1 MVEAGAADPDDL
13 IGVLVD
19 GRFRLEQLVSPS
31 SSSTTFVSTDEVDG
45 GSAVVR
51 LFTVEASAT
60 FGDEVLDQATRLA
73 AIAHPTVT
81 TVIAHGRWV
90 TDAGSRVYVATAR
103 PGGGTLQDMID
114 RGRLLTPSQAVVV
127 GVEACRALDR
137 AHRRGLVHHDL
148 RPSAIM
154 FSDQQNV
161 SVTDIGVASVVADR
175 AWADRSTI
183 SLERARYSSPEQATG
198 QPFDEKSDV
207 YSLAL
212 VLVEAMTG
220 VVPFLADSAVTTLN
234 ARVDRLFPVSADLGP
249 LAAVLE
255 KAGRADA
262 SERSSA
268 AEMGRALVQ
277 AASTMARP
285 APLPVVLADSTGEV
299 AVPKPQLDATID
311 VSRPAEYASMD
322 GGSTPD
328 VWSRATNVEGGL
340 VIRREDEPVEE
351 APSVEEDRPVV
362 GRWIVSALAVLALL
376 VGGLFA
382 YRALSDDSE
391 PVPDLAGLDE
401 GSATNAVTEFGWQV
415 ETTEEFSEE
424 REAGQVV
431 RTEPAAGENL
441 DSGKVLT
448 LVISSGP
455 PPVPL
460 PDLSGLESTDAVTF
474 LANAGL
480 VSNLVDSFSEDVA
493 SGFVVR
499 WEVPEQPNLTS
510 GDEVV
515 KGTTVDVYISQGPEP
530 RTVPDLRGQSFESAQ
545 GTLEGMRLTI
555 ARDEDQFFLDVAAG
569 SIGSQVPAAGEKA
582 ERDSEVRVVVSKG
595 PDVVAVPSI
604 RGKNLDQIKQAL
616 TGAGLTVANV
626 TGTPRGTPIA
636 LLVDGKPVTAGQL
649 VPRGTPVVIAYYR

>member
-1 MVEAGAADPDDL
+1 MVEAGAVDPDDL
-13 IGVLVD
+13 IGTLVA
-19 GRFRLEQLVSPS
+19 GRFRLERLISLS
-31 SSSTTFVSTDEVDG
+31 SSSSTFVSTDESEG
-45 GSAVVR
+45 GSAVIR
-51 LFTVEASAT
+51 LFTLEASGTLGAEILEQAARVEAI
-60 FGDEVLDQATRLA
+60 E
-73 AIAHPTVT
+73 HPTIT
-81 TVIAHGRWV
+81 SVIAHGRWNSS
-90 TDAGSRVYVATAR
+90 AGEQVFVATAR

-127 GVEACRALDR
+127 GVEVCRALDR

-154 FSDQQNV
+154 FSDQQVV

-175 AWADRSTI
+175 AWADLSTI

-198 QPFDEKSDV
+198 QAFDEKSDV

-220 VVPFLADSAVTTLN
+220 VVPFLADSAVATLS

-249 LAAVLE
+249 LASVLE
-255 KAGRADA
+255 RAGRSDPAD
-262 SERSSA
+262 RSSA

-277 AASTMARP
+277 AASTMSRP
-285 APLPVVLADSTGEV
+285 TPLPIVLADATGEV
-299 AVPKPQLDATID
+299 VVTTQQLDATVD
-311 VSRPAEYASMD
+311 VSRPADYSSMER
-322 GGSTPD
+322 T
-328 VWSRATNVEGGL
+328 WSAPPTIEGGL
-340 VIRREDEPVEE
+340 VIRSEDEPETQEPVT
-351 APSVEEDRPVV
+351 EEDRPLV
-362 GRWIVSALAVLALL
+362 GRWIVVAVAVLALI

-401 GSATNAVTEFGWQV
+401 GSATNAVTEFGWRV
-415 ETTEEFSEE
+415 ETIEEFSEE

-431 RTEPAAGENL
+431 RTEPVAGKKLE
-441 DSGKVLT
+441 SGDVLT

-460 PDLSGLESTDAVTF
+460 PDLSGIESTDAVTF

-480 VSNLVDSFSEDVA
+480 EANLLDDYSEDIAV
-493 SGFVVR
+493 GFVVR
-499 WEVPEQPNLTS
+499 WEVPEQPNLTT

-530 RTVPDLRGQSFESAQ
+530 RVLPDLRGQAFESAQ
-545 GTLEGMRLTI
+545 STLEGMRLTI
-555 ARDEDQFFLDVAAG
+555 ARDEDQFFIDVPAG
-569 SIGSQVPAAGEKA
+569 AIGSQTPAAGEKV

-604 RGKNLDQIKQAL
+604 RRMNVDQIKRAL
-616 TGAGLTVANV
+616 TDAGLVVARVSGN
-626 TGTPRGTPIA
+626 PRGTPIA
-636 LLVDGKPVTAGQL
+636 LLVNGQAVTAGQL
-649 VPRGTPVVIAYYR
+649 VPRGSAVEIAYYG

>member
-1 MVEAGAADPDDL
+1 MVEAGAVDPDDL
-13 IGVLVD
+13 IGTLVA
-19 GRFRLEQLVSPS
+19 GRFRLERLISLS
-31 SSSTTFVSTDEVDG
+31 SSSSTFVSTDESEG
-45 GSAVVR
+45 GSAVIR
-51 LFTVEASAT
+51 LFTLEASGTLGAEILEQAARVEAI
-60 FGDEVLDQATRLA
+60 E
-73 AIAHPTVT
+73 HPTIT
-81 TVIAHGRWV
+81 SVIAHGRWNSS
-90 TDAGSRVYVATAR
+90 AGEQVFVATAR

-127 GVEACRALDR
+127 GVEVCRALDR

-154 FSDQQNV
+154 FSDQQVV

-175 AWADRSTI
+175 AWADLSTI

-198 QPFDEKSDV
+198 QAFDEKSDV

-220 VVPFLADSAVTTLN
+220 VVPFLADSAVATLS

-249 LAAVLE
+249 LASVLE
-255 KAGRADA
+255 RAGRADPA
-262 SERSSA
+262 DRSSA

-277 AASTMARP
+277 AASTMSRP
-285 APLPVVLADSTGEV
+285 TPLPIVLADATGEV
-299 AVPKPQLDATID
+299 VVTSQQLDATVD
-311 VSRPAEYASMD
+311 VSRPADYSSMER
-322 GGSTPD
+322 T
-328 VWSRATNVEGGL
+328 WSAPPTIEGGL
-340 VIRREDEPVEE
+340 VIRSEDEPETQEPVT
-351 APSVEEDRPVV
+351 EEDRPLV
-362 GRWIVSALAVLALL
+362 GRWIVVAVAVLALI

-401 GSATNAVTEFGWQV
+401 GSATNAVTEFGWRV
-415 ETTEEFSEE
+415 ETIEEFSEE

-431 RTEPAAGENL
+431 RTEPVAGKKLE
-441 DSGKVLT
+441 SGDVLT

-460 PDLSGLESTDAVTF
+460 PDLSGIESTDAVTF

-480 VSNLVDSFSEDVA
+480 EANLLDDYSEDIAV
-493 SGFVVR
+493 GFVVR
-499 WEVPEQPNLTS
+499 WEVPEQPNLTT

-530 RTVPDLRGQSFESAQ
+530 RVLPDLRGQAFESAQ
-545 GTLEGMRLTI
+545 STLEGMRLTI
-555 ARDEDQFFLDVAAG
+555 ARDEDQFFIDVPAG
-569 SIGSQVPAAGEKA
+569 AIGSQTPAAGEKV

-604 RGKNLDQIKQAL
+604 RRMNVDQIKRAL
-616 TGAGLTVANV
+616 TDAGLVVARVSGN
-626 TGTPRGTPIA
+626 PRGTPIA
-636 LLVDGKPVTAGQL
+636 LLVNGQAVTAGQL
-649 VPRGTPVVIAYYR
+649 VPRGSAVEIAYYG

>member
-1 MVEAGAADPDDL
+1 MVEAGAVDPDDL
-13 IGVLVD
+13 IGTLVA
-19 GRFRLEQLVSPS
+19 GRFRLERLISLS
-31 SSSTTFVSTDEVDG
+31 SSSTFVSTDESEG
-45 GSAVVR
+45 GSAVIR
-51 LFTVEASAT
+51 LFTLEASGTLGAEILEQAARVEAI
-60 FGDEVLDQATRLA
+60 E
-73 AIAHPTVT
+73 HPTIT
-81 TVIAHGRWV
+81 SVIAHGRWNSS
-90 TDAGSRVYVATAR
+90 AGEQVFVATAR

-127 GVEACRALDR
+127 GVEVCRALDR

-154 FSDQQNV
+154 FSDQQVV

-175 AWADRSTI
+175 AWADLSTI

-198 QPFDEKSDV
+198 QAFDEKSDV

-220 VVPFLADSAVTTLN
+220 VVPFLADSAVATLS

-255 KAGRADA
+255 RAGRADPA
-262 SERSSA
+262 DRSSA

-277 AASTMARP
+277 AASTMSRP
-285 APLPVVLADSTGEV
+285 TPLPIVLADATGEV
-299 AVPKPQLDATID
+299 VVTTQQLDATVD
-311 VSRPAEYASMD
+311 VSRPADYSSMER
-322 GGSTPD
+322 T
-328 VWSRATNVEGGL
+328 WSAPPTIEGGL
-340 VIRREDEPVEE
+340 VIRSEDEPETREPVT
-351 APSVEEDRPVV
+351 EEDRPLV
-362 GRWIVSALAVLALL
+362 GRWIVVAVAVLALI

-401 GSATNAVTEFGWQV
+401 GSATNAVTEFGWRV
-415 ETTEEFSEE
+415 ETIEEFSEE

-431 RTEPAAGENL
+431 RTEPVAGKKLE
-441 DSGKVLT
+441 SGDVLT

-460 PDLSGLESTDAVTF
+460 PDLSGIESTDAVTF

-480 VSNLVDSFSEDVA
+480 EANLLDDYSEDIAV
-493 SGFVVR
+493 GFVVR
-499 WEVPEQPNLTS
+499 WEVPEQPNLTT

-530 RTVPDLRGQSFESAQ
+530 RVLPDLRGQAFESAQ
-545 GTLEGMRLTI
+545 STLEGMRLTI
-555 ARDEDQFFLDVAAG
+555 ARDEDQFFIDVPAG
-569 SIGSQVPAAGEKA
+569 AIGSQTPAAGEKV

-604 RGKNLDQIKQAL
+604 RRMNVDQIKRAL
-616 TGAGLTVANV
+616 TDAGLVVARVSGN
-626 TGTPRGTPIA
+626 PRGTPIA
-636 LLVDGKPVTAGQL
+636 LLVNGQAVTAGQL
-649 VPRGTPVVIAYYR
+649 VPRGSAVEIAYYG

>member
-1 MVEAGAADPDDL
+1 MVEAGAVDPDDL
-13 IGVLVD
+13 IGTLVAE
-19 GRFRLEQLVSPS
+19 RFRLERLVSIS
-31 SSSTTFVSTDEVDG
+31 SSSSTFVSTDESVG

-51 LFTVEASAT
+51 LFTPEASGTLGA
-60 FGDEVLDQATRLA
+60 EILEQAARAEALE
-73 AIAHPTVT
+73 HPTIT
-81 TVIAHGRWV
+81 SVIAHGRWNSP
-90 TDAGSRVYVATAR
+90 AGEQVYVATAR

-127 GVEACRALDR
+127 GVEVCRALDR

-154 FSDQQNV
+154 FSDQQVV

-175 AWADRSTI
+175 AWADLSAV

-198 QPFDEKSDV
+198 QAFDEKSDV

-220 VVPFLADSAVTTLN
+220 VVPFLADSAVATLG

-255 KAGRADA
+255 RAGRSDPAD
-262 SERSSA
+262 RSSA

-277 AASTMARP
+277 AASTMSRP
-285 APLPVVLADSTGEV
+285 SPLPIVLADATGEV
-299 AVPKPQLDATID
+299 VVTAPQLDATVD
-311 VSRPAEYASMD
+311 VSRPADYSPMER
-322 GGSTPD
+322 T
-328 VWSRATNVEGGL
+328 WSAPPTLEGGL
-340 VIRREDEPVEE
+340 VIRREDEPVTDEP
-351 APSVEEDRPVV
+351 AVEEDRPLV
-362 GRWIVSALAVLALL
+362 GRWIVVAVAVLALI

-382 YRALSDDSE
+382 YRALSDDSQ

-401 GSATNAVTEFGWQV
+401 GSATNAVTEFGWRV
-415 ETTEEFSEE
+415 ETIEEFSEE

-431 RTEPAAGENL
+431 RTEPAVGKKL
-441 DSGKVLT
+441 DSGDVLT

-460 PDLSGLESTDAVTF
+460 PDLSGIESTDAVTF

-480 VSNLVDSFSEDVA
+480 EANLLDDYSEDIA
-493 SGFVVR
+493 PGFVVR
-499 WEVPEQPNLTS
+499 WEVPEQPNLTT

-530 RTVPDLRGQSFESAQ
+530 RVLPDLRGQAYESAQ
-545 GTLEGMRLTI
+545 STLEGMQLTI
-555 ARDEDQFFLDVAAG
+555 ARDDDQFFIDVPAG
-569 SIGSQVPAAGEKA
+569 AIGSQTPAAGEKVA
-582 ERDSEVRVVVSKG
+582 RDSEVRVVVSKG

-604 RGKNLDQIKQAL
+604 RRMNVDQIKRAL
-616 TGAGLTVANV
+616 TDAGLVVAKV
-626 TGTPRGTPIA
+626 SGRPRGTPIA
-636 LLVDGKPVTAGQL
+636 LLVDGRAVTAGQL
-649 VPRGTPVVIAYYR
+649 VPRGSAVEIAYYG

>member
-1 MVEAGAADPDDL
+1 MVEAGAVDPDDL
-13 IGVLVD
+13 IGTLVA
-19 GRFRLEQLVSPS
+19 GRFRLERLISLS
-31 SSSTTFVSTDEVDG
+31 SSSSTFVSTDESEG
-45 GSAVVR
+45 GSAVIR
-51 LFTVEASAT
+51 LFTLEASGTLGAEILEQAARVEAI
-60 FGDEVLDQATRLA
+60 E
-73 AIAHPTVT
+73 HPTIT
-81 TVIAHGRWV
+81 SVIAHGRWNSS
-90 TDAGSRVYVATAR
+90 AGEQVFVATAR

-127 GVEACRALDR
+127 GVEVCRALDR

-154 FSDQQNV
+154 FSDQQVV

-175 AWADRSTI
+175 AWADLSTI

-198 QPFDEKSDV
+198 QAFDEKSDV

-220 VVPFLADSAVTTLN
+220 VVPFLADSAVATLS

-255 KAGRADA
+255 RAGRADPA
-262 SERSSA
+262 DRSSA

-277 AASTMARP
+277 AASTMSRP
-285 APLPVVLADSTGEV
+285 TPLPIVLADATGEV
-299 AVPKPQLDATID
+299 VVTTQQLDATVD
-311 VSRPAEYASMD
+311 VSRPADYSSMER
-322 GGSTPD
+322 T
-328 VWSRATNVEGGL
+328 WSAPPTIEGGL
-340 VIRREDEPVEE
+340 VIRSEDEPETREPVT
-351 APSVEEDRPVV
+351 EEDRPLV
-362 GRWIVSALAVLALL
+362 GRWIVVAVAVLALI

-401 GSATNAVTEFGWQV
+401 GSATNAVTEFGWRV
-415 ETTEEFSEE
+415 ETIEEFSEE

-431 RTEPAAGENL
+431 RTEPVAGKKLE
-441 DSGKVLT
+441 SGDVLT

-460 PDLSGLESTDAVTF
+460 PDLSGIESTDAVTF

-480 VSNLVDSFSEDVA
+480 EANLLDDYSEDIAV
-493 SGFVVR
+493 GFVVR
-499 WEVPEQPNLTS
+499 WEVPEQPNLTT

-530 RTVPDLRGQSFESAQ
+530 RVLPDLRGQAFESAQ
-545 GTLEGMRLTI
+545 STLEGMRLTI
-555 ARDEDQFFLDVAAG
+555 ARDEDQFFIDVPAG
-569 SIGSQVPAAGEKA
+569 AIGSQTPAAGEKV

-604 RGKNLDQIKQAL
+604 RRMNVDQIKRAL
-616 TGAGLTVANV
+616 TDAGLVVARVSGN
-626 TGTPRGTPIA
+626 PRGTPIA
-636 LLVDGKPVTAGQL
+636 LLVNGQAVTAGQL
-649 VPRGTPVVIAYYR
+649 VPRGSAVEIAYYG

>member
-1 MVEAGAADPDDL
+1 MVEAGVADPDDL
-13 IGVLVD
+13 IGALVD
-19 GRFRLEQLVSPS
+19 GRFRLERLVSLS
-31 SSSTTFVSTDEVDG
+31 SSSSTFVSTDETVG

-51 LFTVEASAT
+51 VFTADASSSL
-60 FGDEVLDQATRLA
+60 GSEVLEQAERVA
-73 AIAHPTVT
+73 ALEHPTIT
-81 TVIAHGRWV
+81 SVIAYGRWSA
-90 TDAGSRVYVATAR
+90 DGSDRVYVATAR

-127 GVEACRALDR
+127 GVDVCRALDR

-148 RPSAIM
+148 RPSAVM

-161 SVTDIGVASVVADR
+161 SLTDIGIASVVADR
-175 AWADRSTI
+175 AWSDPSTI

-220 VVPFLADSAVTTLN
+220 VVPFLADSAVATLS

-255 KAGRADA
+255 KAGRADPL
-262 SERSSA
+262 ERSSA

-277 AASTMARP
+277 AASSMARP
-285 APLPVVLADSTGEV
+285 TPLPIVLADATGEV
-299 AVPKPQLDATID
+299 PVSTPPLDATVD
-311 VSRPAEYASMD
+311 VSRPADYSSMENSW
-322 GGSTPD
+322 STP
-328 VWSRATNVEGGL
+328 SAIEGGL
-340 VIRREDEPVEE
+340 VIRSEDEPVAESPSSEE
-351 APSVEEDRPVV
+351 GRPLV
-362 GRWIVSALAVLALL
+362 GRWIIAAIAVLALL

-382 YRALSDDSE
+382 YRAFTDDSE

-424 REAGQVV
+424 QEAGQVV
-431 RTEPAAGENL
+431 RTEPAAGKKL
-441 DSGKVLT
+441 DSGDVLT

-460 PDLSGLESTDAVTF
+460 PDLSGIESTDAVTF
-474 LANAGL
+474 LANVGL
-480 VSNLVDSFSEDVA
+480 VSNLVDAYSEDVA
-493 SGFVVR
+493 VGFVVR
-499 WEVPEQPNLTS
+499 WEVPEQPNLTT

-530 RTVPDLRGQSFESAQ
+530 RTVPDLVGQSFDSAKSI
-545 GTLEGMRLTI
+545 LEAMRLTI
-555 ARDEDQFFLDVAAG
+555 ARDEDQFFLDVPAG
-569 SIGSQVPAAGEKA
+569 AVGSQMPAKDEKV

-604 RGKNLDQIKQAL
+604 RRLSVDQIKTAL
-616 TGAGLTVANV
+616 TNAGLTVASV
-626 TGTPRGTPIA
+626 TGKPRGTPVA
-636 LLVDGKPVTAGQL
+636 LLVNGQPVTAGQL
-649 VPRGTPVVIAYYR
+649 VPRGSPVVIAYYG

>member
-1 MVEAGAADPDDL
+1 MVEAGAVDPDDL
-13 IGVLVD
+13 IGTLVAE
-19 GRFRLEQLVSPS
+19 RFRLERLVSIS
-31 SSSTTFVSTDEVDG
+31 SSSSTFVSTDESVG

-51 LFTVEASAT
+51 LFTPEASGTLGAEILEQAARVEAL
-60 FGDEVLDQATRLA
+60 E
-73 AIAHPTVT
+73 HPTIT
-81 TVIAHGRWV
+81 SVIAHGRWNSP
-90 TDAGSRVYVATAR
+90 AGEQVYVATAR

-127 GVEACRALDR
+127 GVEVCRALDR

-154 FSDQQNV
+154 FSDQQVV

-175 AWADRSTI
+175 AWADLSAV

-198 QPFDEKSDV
+198 QAFDEKSDV

-220 VVPFLADSAVTTLN
+220 VVPFLADSAVATLG

-255 KAGRADA
+255 RAGRSDPAD
-262 SERSSA
+262 RSSA

-277 AASTMARP
+277 AASTMSRP
-285 APLPVVLADSTGEV
+285 SPLPIVLADATGEV
-299 AVPKPQLDATID
+299 VVTAPQLDATVD
-311 VSRPAEYASMD
+311 VSRPADYSPMER
-322 GGSTPD
+322 T
-328 VWSRATNVEGGL
+328 WSAPPTLEGGL
-340 VIRREDEPVEE
+340 VIRREDEPVTDEP
-351 APSVEEDRPVV
+351 AVEEDRPLV
-362 GRWIVSALAVLALL
+362 GRWIVVAVAVLALI

-382 YRALSDDSE
+382 YRALSDDSQ

-401 GSATNAVTEFGWQV
+401 GSATNAVTEFGWRV
-415 ETTEEFSEE
+415 ETIEEFSEE

-431 RTEPAAGENL
+431 RTEPAVGKKL
-441 DSGKVLT
+441 DSGDVLT

-460 PDLSGLESTDAVTF
+460 PDLSGIESTDAVTF

-480 VSNLVDSFSEDVA
+480 EANLLDDYSEDIA
-493 SGFVVR
+493 PGFVVR
-499 WEVPEQPNLTS
+499 WEVPEQPNLTT

-530 RTVPDLRGQSFESAQ
+530 RVLPDLRGQAYESAQ
-545 GTLEGMRLTI
+545 STLEGMQLTI
-555 ARDEDQFFLDVAAG
+555 ARDEDQFFIDVPAG
-569 SIGSQVPAAGEKA
+569 AIGSQTPAAGEKVA
-582 ERDSEVRVVVSKG
+582 RDSEVRVVVSKG

-604 RGKNLDQIKQAL
+604 RRMNVDQIKRAL
-616 TGAGLTVANV
+616 TDAGLVVAKV
-626 TGTPRGTPIA
+626 SGRPRGTPIA
-636 LLVDGKPVTAGQL
+636 LLVDGRAVTAGQL
-649 VPRGTPVVIAYYR
+649 VPRGSAVEIAYYG

>member
-1 MVEAGAADPDDL
+1 MVEAGAVDPDDL
-13 IGVLVD
+13 IGTLVA
-19 GRFRLEQLVSPS
+19 GRFRLERLVSLSS
-31 SSSTTFVSTDEVDG
+31 SSSTFLSTDESVG
-45 GSAVVR
+45 GSAVIR
-51 LFTVEASAT
+51 LFTPEASGTLGAEILEQAARVEAI
-60 FGDEVLDQATRLA
+60 E
-73 AIAHPTVT
+73 HPTIT
-81 TVIAHGRWV
+81 SVIAHGRWNSS
-90 TDAGSRVYVATAR
+90 AGEQVFVATAR

-127 GVEACRALDR
+127 GVEVCRALDR

-154 FSDQQNV
+154 FSDQQVV

-175 AWADRSTI
+175 AWADLSTI

-198 QPFDEKSDV
+198 QAFDEKSDV

-220 VVPFLADSAVTTLN
+220 VVPFLADSAVATLS

-255 KAGRADA
+255 RAGRADPA
-262 SERSSA
+262 DRSSA

-277 AASTMARP
+277 AASTMSRP
-285 APLPVVLADSTGEV
+285 TPLPIVLADATGEV
-299 AVPKPQLDATID
+299 VVTAQQLDATVD
-311 VSRPAEYASMD
+311 VSRPADYSSMER
-322 GGSTPD
+322 T
-328 VWSRATNVEGGL
+328 WSAPPTIEGGL
-340 VIRREDEPVEE
+340 VIRTEDEPETQE
-351 APSVEEDRPVV
+351 SVTEEDRPLV
-362 GRWIVSALAVLALL
+362 GRWIVVAVAVLALI

-401 GSATNAVTEFGWQV
+401 GSATNAVTEFGWRV
-415 ETTEEFSEE
+415 ETIEEFSEA

-431 RTEPAAGENL
+431 RTEPVAGKKLE
-441 DSGKVLT
+441 SGDVLT

-460 PDLSGLESTDAVTF
+460 PDLSGIESTDAVTF

-480 VSNLVDSFSEDVA
+480 EANLLDDYSEDIA
-493 SGFVVR
+493 IGFVVR
-499 WEVPEQPNLTS
+499 WEVPEQPNLTT

-530 RTVPDLRGQSFESAQ
+530 RVLPDLRGQAFESAQ
-545 GTLEGMRLTI
+545 STLEGMRLTI
-555 ARDEDQFFLDVAAG
+555 ARDEDQFFIDVPAG
-569 SIGSQVPAAGEKA
+569 AIGSQTPAAGEKV

-604 RGKNLDQIKQAL
+604 RRMNVDQIKRAL
-616 TGAGLTVANV
+616 TDAGLVVARVSGN
-626 TGTPRGTPIA
+626 PRGTPIA
-636 LLVDGKPVTAGQL
+636 LLVNGQAVTAGQL
-649 VPRGTPVVIAYYR
+649 VPRGSAVEIAYYG

>member
-1 MVEAGAADPDDL
+1 MVEAGAVDPDDL
-13 IGVLVD
+13 IGTLVAE
-19 GRFRLEQLVSPS
+19 RFRLERLVSIS
-31 SSSTTFVSTDEVDG
+31 SSSSTFVSTDESVG

-51 LFTVEASAT
+51 LFTPEASGTLGAEILEQAARVEAL
-60 FGDEVLDQATRLA
+60 E
-73 AIAHPTVT
+73 HPTIT
-81 TVIAHGRWV
+81 SVIAHGRWNSP
-90 TDAGSRVYVATAR
+90 AGEQVYVATAR

-127 GVEACRALDR
+127 GVEVCRALDR

-154 FSDQQNV
+154 FSDQQVV

-175 AWADRSTI
+175 AWADLSAV

-198 QPFDEKSDV
+198 QAFDEKSDV

-220 VVPFLADSAVTTLN
+220 VVPFLADSAVATLG

-255 KAGRADA
+255 RAGRSDPAD
-262 SERSSA
+262 RSSA

-277 AASTMARP
+277 AASTMSRP
-285 APLPVVLADSTGEV
+285 SPLPIVLADATGEV
-299 AVPKPQLDATID
+299 VVTAPQLDATVD
-311 VSRPAEYASMD
+311 VSRPADYSPMER
-322 GGSTPD
+322 T
-328 VWSRATNVEGGL
+328 WSAPPTLEGGL
-340 VIRREDEPVEE
+340 VIRREDEPVTDEP
-351 APSVEEDRPVV
+351 AVEEDRPLV
-362 GRWIVSALAVLALL
+362 GRWIVVAVAVLALI

-382 YRALSDDSE
+382 YRALSDDSQ

-401 GSATNAVTEFGWQV
+401 GSATNAVTEFGWRV
-415 ETTEEFSEE
+415 ETIEEFSEE

-431 RTEPAAGENL
+431 RTEPAVGKKL
-441 DSGKVLT
+441 DSGDVLT

-460 PDLSGLESTDAVTF
+460 PDLSGIESTDAVTF

-480 VSNLVDSFSEDVA
+480 EANLLDDYSEDIA
-493 SGFVVR
+493 PGFVVR
-499 WEVPEQPNLTS
+499 WEVPEQPNLTT

-530 RTVPDLRGQSFESAQ
+530 RVLPDLRGQAYESAQ
-545 GTLEGMRLTI
+545 STLEGMQLTI
-555 ARDEDQFFLDVAAG
+555 ARDDDQFFIDVPAG
-569 SIGSQVPAAGEKA
+569 AIGSQTPAAGEKVA
-582 ERDSEVRVVVSKG
+582 RDSEVRVVVSKG

-604 RGKNLDQIKQAL
+604 RRMNVDQIKRAL
-616 TGAGLTVANV
+616 TDAGLVVAKV
-626 TGTPRGTPIA
+626 SGRPRGTPIA
-636 LLVDGKPVTAGQL
+636 LLVDGRAVTAGQL
-649 VPRGTPVVIAYYR
+649 VPRGSAVEIAYYG

>member
-1 MVEAGAADPDDL
+1 MVEAGAVDPDDL
-13 IGVLVD
+13 IGTLVA
-19 GRFRLEQLVSPS
+19 GRFRLERLISLS
-31 SSSTTFVSTDEVDG
+31 SSSSTFVSTDESEG
-45 GSAVVR
+45 GSAVIR
-51 LFTVEASAT
+51 LFTLEASGTLGAEILEQAARVEAI
-60 FGDEVLDQATRLA
+60 E
-73 AIAHPTVT
+73 HPTIT
-81 TVIAHGRWV
+81 SVIAHGRWNSS
-90 TDAGSRVYVATAR
+90 AGEQVFVATAR

-127 GVEACRALDR
+127 GVEVCRALDR

-154 FSDQQNV
+154 FSDQQVV

-175 AWADRSTI
+175 AWADLSTI

-198 QPFDEKSDV
+198 QAFDEKSDV

-220 VVPFLADSAVTTLN
+220 VVPFLADSAVATLS

-255 KAGRADA
+255 RAGRADPA
-262 SERSSA
+262 DRSSA

-277 AASTMARP
+277 AASTMSRP
-285 APLPVVLADSTGEV
+285 TPLPIVLADATGEV
-299 AVPKPQLDATID
+299 VVTTQQLDATVD
-311 VSRPAEYASMD
+311 VSRPADYSSMER
-322 GGSTPD
+322 T
-328 VWSRATNVEGGL
+328 WSAPPTIEGGL
-340 VIRREDEPVEE
+340 VIRSEDEPETQEPVT
-351 APSVEEDRPVV
+351 EEDRPLV
-362 GRWIVSALAVLALL
+362 GRWIVVAVAVLALI

-401 GSATNAVTEFGWQV
+401 GSATNAVTEFGWRV
-415 ETTEEFSEE
+415 ETIEEFSEE

-431 RTEPAAGENL
+431 RTEPVAGKKLE
-441 DSGKVLT
+441 SGDVLT

-460 PDLSGLESTDAVTF
+460 PDLSGIESTDAVTF

-480 VSNLVDSFSEDVA
+480 EANLLDDYSEDIAV
-493 SGFVVR
+493 GFVVR
-499 WEVPEQPNLTS
+499 WEVPEQPNLTT

-530 RTVPDLRGQSFESAQ
+530 RVLPDLRGQAFESAQ
-545 GTLEGMRLTI
+545 STLEGMRLTI
-555 ARDEDQFFLDVAAG
+555 ARDEDQFFIDVPAG
-569 SIGSQVPAAGEKA
+569 AIGSQTPAAGEKV

-604 RGKNLDQIKQAL
+604 RRMNVDQIKRAL
-616 TGAGLTVANV
+616 TDAGLVVARVSGN
-626 TGTPRGTPIA
+626 PRGTPIA
-636 LLVDGKPVTAGQL
+636 LLVNGQAVTAGQL
-649 VPRGTPVVIAYYR
+649 VPRGSAVEIAYYG

>member
-1 MVEAGAADPDDL
+1 MVEAGAVDPDDL
-13 IGVLVD
+13 IGTLVAE
-19 GRFRLEQLVSPS
+19 RFRLERLVSLS
-31 SSSTTFVSTDEVDG
+31 SSSSTFVSTDETVG
-45 GSAVVR
+45 GSAVIR
-51 LFTVEASAT
+51 LFTPDASAT
-60 FGDEVLDQATRLA
+60 LGAEILEQAARVE
-73 AIAHPTVT
+73 AIEHPTIT
-81 TVIAHGRWV
+81 SVIAHGRW
-90 TDAGSRVYVATAR
+90 TSPAGEQVFVATAR

-127 GVEACRALDR
+127 GVEVCRALDR

-154 FSDQQNV
+154 FSDQQVV

-175 AWADRSTI
+175 AWGDLSSI

-198 QPFDEKSDV
+198 QAFDEKSDV

-220 VVPFLADSAVTTLN
+220 VVPFLADSAVATLS

-255 KAGRADA
+255 RAGRADPTD
-262 SERSSA
+262 RSSA

-285 APLPVVLADSTGEV
+285 SPLPIVLADATGEV
-299 AVPKPQLDATID
+299 VVTAPQLDATVD
-311 VSRPAEYASMD
+311 VSRPADYSPMER
-322 GGSTPD
+322 T
-328 VWSRATNVEGGL
+328 WSAPSVADGGL
-340 VIRREDEPVEE
+340 VIRSEDEPVTPEP
-351 APSVEEDRPVV
+351 AAEEDRPLV
-362 GRWIVSALAVLALL
+362 GRWIVVAVAVLALI

-401 GSATNAVTEFGWQV
+401 GSATNAVTEFGWRV
-415 ETTEEFSEE
+415 ETIEEFSEE
-424 REAGQVV
+424 REAGEVV
-431 RTEPAAGENL
+431 RTEPAVGEKL
-441 DSGKVLT
+441 DSGDVLT

-460 PDLSGLESTDAVTF
+460 PDLSGIESTDAVTF

-480 VSNLVDSFSEDVA
+480 EANLLDDFSEDVA
-493 SGFVVR
+493 PGFVVR
-499 WEVPEQPNLTS
+499 WEVPEQPNLTT

-530 RTVPDLRGQSFESAQ
+530 RVLPDLRGQTYESAQ
-545 GTLEGMRLTI
+545 STLEGMRLTI
-555 ARDEDQFFLDVAAG
+555 ARDEDQFFIDVPAG
-569 SIGSQVPAAGEKA
+569 AIGSQTPAAGEKA

-604 RGKNLDQIKQAL
+604 RRMSVDQIKRAL
-616 TGAGLTVANV
+616 TDAGLVVARVSGN
-626 TGTPRGTPIA
+626 PRGTPIA
-636 LLVDGKPVTAGQL
+636 LLINGQAVTAGQL
-649 VPRGTPVVIAYYR
+649 VPRGSAVEIAYYG